1 MSQQD
6 NPEAAES
13 GRSTLALDRR
23 SRLVR
28 EVLALDTPL
37 LILVAIAFVSSLGV
51 AVMVPL
57 IPLYAT
63 SLGASPQQL
72 GLLTSAFALT
82 NALGQLAGGLLTDR
96 FGARGFIRTGI
107 AIYTGANVLIATAAN
122 AILLIAYRALAGLGA
137 GFNLVSTRLY
147 LAQVADPRRMAF
159 VNGVLSAASSVGQV
173 AGPAFGGI
181 VTQLTD
187 LRTPFLLVG
196 ATSGLTLLASVLLPR
211 PAAQP
216 ALRPVP
222 TAAAEPASWLN
233 RSAVVLL
240 VAQLFL
246 LAGYGSFITTYAPF
260 ATQILGWSTLDVGIL
275 FSVFGLGSIA
285 LGPWLS
291 HLADR
296 TGRRRIAALSC
307 LPVALFAVA
316 LVIALPWPVLYA
328 VTLVAGGGLTAFTG
342 AWFALLTEAAPG
354 ARRGRT
360 FGIVNA
366 LSQLG
371 VVAGATMASTIW
383 ESAGLG
389 AALLSAAVPI
399 LLAGASML
407 VLPRE
412 EIPAV

>member
-13 GRSTLALDRR
+13 GRSALALDRR

-211 PAAQP
+211 PAAKP

-412 EIPAV
+412 EMPAI